1 MRYILLFCV
10 LGSACGNSAGAPEP
24 PETVFDACEPIFL
37 EVAADALPDER
48 ESARQAIAMWND
60 RASTRIALERPE
72 RELRI
77 PLRFEEAAPLFFGI
91 YLEDEGAI
99 VINRELHDPRERT
112 ITIAHELGHAFG
124 LLHVGP
130 KERTSLMNPGNLEV
144 ELTDGDVAEL
154 DRLWGPCP

>member
-1 MRYILLFCV
+1 MLLLAV
-10 LGSACGNSAGAPEP
+10 LGSACGKSAGAPEP
-24 PETVFDACEPIFL
+24 PETVFDACEPISL
-37 EVAADALPDER
+37 EVAADALSDER
-48 ESARQAIAMWND
+48 ESAGRAIAMWNEQ
-60 RASTRIALERPE
+60 AGTRIALDRPE

-99 VINRELHDPRERT
+99 VINRTLRDDGERT
-112 ITIAHELGHAFG
+112 ITIAHEIGHAFG
-124 LLHVGP
+124 LLHVPP

-144 ELTDGDVAEL
+144 GLTGGDAAEL